1 MYVIIIIEN
10 REGDTVMKTWKEKWA
25 DIGIRTLKTFLVA
38 GLSAVAT
45 LGFDNWKTWVITFA
59 SAGGTAV
66 INFLI
71 KVLEDQVPTE

>member
-1 MYVIIIIEN
+1 
-10 REGDTVMKTWKEKWA
+10 MKNWKENWK

-45 LGFDNWKTWVITFA
+45 LGLNDWKTWIITFA

-71 KVLEDQVPTE
+71 KVLKNQVPTE